1 MDDNKLLQNNLA
13 EATTEQGFP
22 IKTGLPVRRE
32 VELEDGTV
40 VTVESVVPEVMAQT
54 LKSHFI
60 TPGEK
65 YINEEIE
72 LNGVVQNYNE
82 SDTSDLGLIEVGKTY
97 KFSLNER
104 INELD
109 NFKTQEE
116 YITFIE
122 PYAISISS
130 NELYS
135 SIVVGETVAFAKN
148 NQLIGYVTNYYV
160 EEYKS
165 MGMDIYELGYD
176 TPGWY
181 IQNPETTQLTKITD
195 KPELTFKVL
204 SIKDL
209 SNTEFTE
216 LDLTKYNW
224 LFKSVE
230 EISE

>member
-1 MDDNKLLQNNLA
+1 MLLQNNLA
-13 EATTEQGFP
+13 EATTEMGFP
-22 IKTGLPVRRE
+22 AETGLPIQRE

-82 SDTSDLGLIEVGKTY
+82 SDTPDLGLIEVGKTY

-116 YITFIE
+116 YITFVE
-122 PYAISISS
+122 PYAISIGS
-130 NELYS
+130 NEPYVYGGMVIGE
-135 SIVVGETVAFAKN
+135 SIAFVKN
-148 NQLIGYVTNYYV
+148 SQLIGYVTNFYV
-160 EEYKS
+160 KEYETIGK
-165 MGMDIYELGYD
+165 DIYELGYD

-181 IQNPETTQLTKITD
+181 IQNLETAQLTKITD
-195 KPELTFKVL
+195 KPEITFKVF
-204 SIKDL
+204 SIKNEF
-209 SNTEFTE
+209 NTELTE

>member
-40 VTVESVVPEVMAQT
+40 VTVESVIPEVMAQT

>member
-1 MDDNKLLQNNLA
+1 MLLQNNLA

-148 NQLIGYVTNYYV
+148 NQLIGYVTNYYA

-165 MGMDIYELGYD
+165 MGMDIYEFGYD

-181 IQNPETTQLTKITD
+181 IQNLETTQLTKITD

-204 SIKDL
+204 SIKDS